1 MGVIKYAIIGS
12 GTMGREHIRNIN
24 LLEDSE
30 VVALCDNHKVSID
43 ESRKDLK
50 NNPRIFS
57 NHNELIEAKI
67 ADIYIIATPNFSHI
81 DILKDIIK
89 TKAHLLIE
97 KPLCTNV
104 RDCIH
109 FKKITEGYPGII
121 WTAMEY
127 RYMPPV
133 AKFIKEIKSGT
144 IGNLKMFSIREHRF
158 PFLVK
163 VNDWNRF
170 SKNTGGTLVE
180 KCCHFFDLMRL
191 VTNSEA
197 VSVYASGA
205 QDVNHL
211 NERYDGKKPDIID
224 NAFVIINFENDVRC
238 MLDLCMFSE
247 NSRLQE
253 ELCAVGNIG
262 KIETGVPSF
271 LSGKSSSDL
280 SIGLRKSSDI
290 QIENIEV
297 DETILKAGHHHGST
311 YYEHIEF
318 QKAIKENLG
327 PQVSLDDGLKAVAI
341 GQAAELSII
350 EKRIVK
356 LNEILKG

>member
-30 VVALCDNHKVSID
+30 VVALCDNHKVYID
-43 ESRKDLK
+43 ESLKDLK

-67 ADIYIIATPNFSHI
+67 ADVYIIATPNFSHI

-163 VNDWNRF
+163 VNEWNRF

>member
-1 MGVIKYAIIGS
+1 MGILKYAIIGS

-24 LLEDSE
+24 LLDDTEI
-30 VVALCDNHKVSID
+30 VALCDNHKASL
-43 ESRKDLK
+43 EEAQKDLK
-50 NNPRIFS
+50 DNPRIFS
-57 NHNELIEAKI
+57 NHNELIEAKT
-67 ADIYIIATPNFSHI
+67 ADVYIIATPNYNHI
-81 DILKDIIK
+81 DILRDIIK
-89 TKAHLLIE
+89 TEAHLLIE

-104 RDCIH
+104 KDCLY
-109 FKKITEGYPGII
+109 FKKITKNYPSLI

-133 AKFIKEIKSGT
+133 AKFISKIKSGT

-180 KCCHFFDLMRL
+180 KCCHFFDLMRF

-211 NERYDGKKPDIID
+211 NEQYDGKKPDIID
-224 NAFVIINFENDVRC
+224 NAFVILNFKNGIRC

-247 NSRLQE
+247 NSKLQE
-253 ELCAVGNIG
+253 ELCAVGNLG

-271 LSGKSSSDL
+271 LSGRSSSEL
-280 SIGLRKSSDI
+280 SIAKRKSSKI
-290 QIENIEV
+290 HIENIDV
-297 DETILKAGHHHGST
+297 DKTILQAGHHHGST

-318 QKAIKENLG
+318 KKAIKEKLK

-341 GQAAELSII
+341 GQAAELSIK
-350 EKRIVK
+350 EKRIVHM
-356 LNEILKG
+356 NEIL

>member
-1 MGVIKYAIIGS
+1 MGALKYAIIGS

-24 LLEDSE
+24 LLKNAE
-30 VVALCDNHKVSID
+30 VVALCDNHKASID

-50 NNPRIFS
+50 NNPSIFS
-57 NHNELIEAKI
+57 HHNELIEAKI
-67 ADIYIIATPNFSHI
+67 ADVYIIATPNFSHI

-104 RDCIH
+104 RDCLH

-133 AKFIKEIKSGT
+133 AKFIKEIQSGT
-144 IGNLKMFSIREHRF
+144 IGDLKMFSIREHRF

-211 NERYDGKKPDIID
+211 NERYDGKKPDII
-224 NAFVIINFENDVRC
+224 
-238 MLDLCMFSE
+238 
-247 NSRLQE
+247 
-253 ELCAVGNIG
+253 AVSY
-262 KIETGVPSF
+262 THLTLP
-271 LSGKSSSDL
+271 
-280 SIGLRKSSDI
+280 
-290 QIENIEV
+290 
-297 DETILKAGHHHGST
+297 TICS
-311 YYEHIEF
+311 
-318 QKAIKENLG
+318 
-327 PQVSLDDGLKAVAI
+327 V
-341 GQAAELSII
+341 
-350 EKRIVK
+350 
-356 LNEILKG
+356 

>member
-50 NNPRIFS
+50 NKPRIFS

-67 ADIYIIATPNFSHI
+67 ADVYIIATPNFSHI

>member
-1 MGVIKYAIIGS
+1 MDVLKYAIIGS
-12 GTMGREHIRNIN
+12 GTMGREHIRNVN
-24 LLEDSE
+24 LLKNTE
-30 VVALCDNHKVSID
+30 VVALCDNHDASIE

-50 NNPRIFS
+50 NKPRIFS
-57 NHNELIEAKI
+57 NHKELIEADI
-67 ADIYIIATPNFSHI
+67 ADVYIIATPNFNHI
-81 DILKDIIK
+81 DILDDIIK

-104 RDCIH
+104 KDCIY
-109 FKKITEGYPGII
+109 FKKIAEGYPSII

-144 IGNLKMFSIREHRF
+144 IGDLKMFSIREHRF

-197 VSVYASGA
+197 VSVYTSGA

-224 NAFVIINFENDVRC
+224 NAFVIINFENGVRC
-238 MLDLCMFSE
+238 LLDLCMFSE